1 MTTCR
6 DIITRSMQE
15 SGIVALGETPAAAE
29 SSAGLTRLN
38 AIIASA
44 FGNSVGEG
52 LSDLTLAVSDEIDGN
67 TRCVVTGRTAAIT
80 ITLPE
85 APQNGARVQIIDAD
99 GTFDT
104 YSVTVARNGRKL
116 EGAYANLTLS
126 TEGLN
131 RTWLY
136 RGDLADWVRVS
147 ELGLNDDLP
156 FPLEHEDAFVIEL
169 AIRMNPVFGAS
180 LSPESLAAHQTA
192 MRRLR
197 AAYRQTRIVSAEAA
211 VLNLSTQA
219 IPSRLS

>member
-1 MTTCR
+1 M
-6 DIITRSMQE
+6 
-15 SGIVALGETPAAAE
+15 ALGETPKAAE
-29 SSAGLTRLN
+29 SAAGLTRLN

-52 LSDLTLAVSDEIDGN
+52 LSDLTLAVSDEIDAN
-67 TRCVVTGRTAAIT
+67 VRCVVTGRTGAIT

-85 APQNGARVQIIDAD
+85 APQNGARVQVIDAD

-147 ELGLNDDLP
+147 ELELNNDLP

-169 AIRMNPVFGAS
+169 AIRMNPVFMAS
-180 LSPESLAAHQTA
+180 LSPESAAAHQTA

-197 AAYRQTRIVSAEAA
+197 AAYRQTRAVSAELA